1 MSTPVDPQLM
11 RVIQLKREAGIKLAL
26 WSVAALTLVAAGG
39 ATLALVYILG
49 GGEALAVT
57 AGALFA
63 VAFFLIPMG
72 LMAFDMNNPIT
83 EYLYQSRQLAELMNR
98 IAWNA
103 QREELK
109 RIQDLLKEEN
119 LCVTLCLTPENATT
133 NNRRAKPS
141 PPD

>member
-26 WSVAALTLVAAGG
+26 WSVAALTLVAAGV

-57 AGALFA
+57 SGALFA

-72 LMAFDMNNPIT
+72 LMAFEMNNPIT

-109 RIQDLLKEEN
+109 RIQDLMKEEN
-119 LCVTLCLTPENATT
+119 L
-133 NNRRAKPS
+133 
-141 PPD
+141 